1 MTVLDRRVSARAGA
15 RPGRRA
21 VVAADLAQLRGP
33 VHGVVELPHRLF
45 WQPDRRVNLDNG
57 ALLRWMYE
65 TVLRE
70 AVSGAELRTWLDGST
85 LRAVWSELHLPVGVR
100 TAWEARH
107 PELRSVAP
115 VG

>member
-1 MTVLDRRVSARAGA
+1 
-15 RPGRRA
+15 

-33 VHGVVELPHRLF
+33 VRGVVELPNRLF
-45 WQPDRRVNLDNG
+45 WQPDRRVDLDNG

-85 LRAVWSELHLPVGVR
+85 LRELWSDLHVPAGVR

-107 PELRSVAP
+107 PSLRSVTTT
-115 VG
+115 G